1 MYKIST
7 AIRCRQLPC
16 VKSKLFLI
24 MKLSFFLCL
33 VSILQ
38 VSAATT
44 FAQKISLD
52 KSNATLT
59 EALQEIHLQSGFSV
73 FYNAKMLKNA
83 VPVNVHLQNTDLS
96 EVLKQCFQN
105 QPFSYV
111 INNNTIVVT
120 PKLAE
125 AKPVQVITI
134 TGQVKDDKGLP
145 LPGVSIK
152 IKGSDVG
159 TQTKSDGSYTL
170 NVPDNNAVL
179 VFSFVGFVTQEVKV
193 GNETQ
198 INISLKEQTS
208 ALNEIVVVGYGT
220 QKKVN
225 LTGAVSTVSG
235 EDLNKRPVTN
245 VTSMLEGTM
254 PGVKINTGAGEPGNE
269 SVSIRIRGMGSYSGA
284 DLEPLVLID
293 GVQGNL
299 NDINPNDIDNVS
311 VLKDAA
317 SASIYGS
324 RGANGV
330 LLVTTK
336 QGKAGKMK
344 VQYDG
349 NVGIYKPT
357 NMYKLITNSATYM
370 ELFNEA
376 HINSGITDPNSLYPQ
391 DQIDLYRN
399 ATDRVRYP
407 NTDWLSL
414 IFQTAPTQNHNL
426 TFSGGNDKTVYNVS
440 LGYIDQNGI
449 MKGFNYKKY
458 TARVNLTSKVN
469 DHIKFGTNILLKS
482 GSRDAVAGNPS
493 SPSQWD
499 GSSMDL
505 FLSAMSQAPT
515 YGPYLSDGSGHYT
528 FKAYDFEY
536 NNKNPVAVLDK
547 NFKRITND
555 YEANAQGWL
564 EVQFNKDFS
573 WYTKGAV
580 NFSMDKYRDYKYTL
594 DEYNFR
600 TNKFQTSLDLGQG
613 LTDQDEQTV
622 YTNLYS
628 YLNYAHDFGGHNIKA
643 QFGYSLEQ
651 SKWEYLRGYRRNFTD
666 PTLTQLDAGGSDIQS
681 AAGSENQWAIMSYFG
696 RLNYNYKERYLLE
709 GNIRYDGSSK
719 FSGDNKWGVFP
730 SFSAGWRATEEPFI
744 KALNLDWLTNLKLR
758 GSWGQVGNQN
768 IPTGNYPY
776 QAVLGFT
783 GNYSFDNSTLT
794 NGVAQQDLNNPI
806 IKWETTTITDVGLDV
821 TLFKNLSLTA
831 DWYKKR
837 TSDIIRRAQVT
848 ALVGLNPPV
857 INDGIVDN
865 TGFEIG
871 INYSNVIRDG
881 ALRGFTYS
889 LGANADHFTNK
900 IISIGQREL
909 GGYTVRQNGLPI
921 DAFYTLQ
928 VIGIFQTAQ
937 EVANSPKQYGD
948 ATLPG
953 DLKYKDVDNNGVIND
968 NDRTLISGAFPKL
981 NYSFNLAASF
991 KGFDLSAMAQGVY
1004 GVKSYV
1010 SGWGVIPFVQGTP
1023 PTTEWL
1029 NRWTPEHPSTTLPRI
1044 YWGQGAPDKITRP
1057 STFFLQNASYLRIK
1071 NLVFG
1076 YTLPSATTKKI
1087 GLDRVRL
1094 YFSGDNLF
1102 TITKFKGLDPE
1113 RYGNGDGVQ
1122 YPQNKIYSF
1131 GLNVSF

>member
-1 MYKIST
+1 M
-7 AIRCRQLPC
+7 R
-16 VKSKLFLI
+16 
-24 MKLSFFLCL
+24 LSFFLCL
-33 VSILQ
+33 VSVLQ
-38 VSAATT
+38 VSAATSY
-44 FAQKISLD
+44 AQKISLN
-52 KSNATLT
+52 KSNASLAATLK
-59 EALQEIHLQSGFSV
+59 EIHKQSGFSV
-73 FYNAKMLKNA
+73 LYNAKMLKKA
-83 VPVNVHLQNTDLS
+83 VPVNVNLQNVDI
-96 EVLKQCFQN
+96 EDALKECFLN

-120 PKLAE
+120 PKIE
-125 AKPVQVITI
+125 ESKPVQAPVTI
-134 TGQVKDDKGLP
+134 TGIVKDNKGIP
-145 LPGVSIK
+145 LPGVSIRV
-152 IKGSDVG
+152 KGTDVG
-159 TQTKSDGSYTL
+159 TQSQVDGTYKITV
-170 NVPDNNAVL
+170 NDNSAVL
-179 VFSFVGFVTQEVKV
+179 VFSFIGFVNQEITV
-193 GNETQ
+193 GSQTT
-198 INISLKEQTS
+198 INVTLTEQTS
-208 ALNEIVVVGYGT
+208 KLNEVVVVGYGT

-235 EDLNKRPVTN
+235 DELNKRPVTN

-254 PGVKINTGAGEPGNE
+254 PGVQINTGGGEPGNE
-269 SVSIRIRGMGSYSGA
+269 NVTIRIRGIGSYSGA
-284 DLEPLVLID
+284 SLEPLVLID

-299 NDINPNDIDNVS
+299 NDVNPTDIDNVS

-336 QGKAGKMK
+336 QGKAGKMV

-357 NMYKLITNSATYM
+357 NMYKLVTNSATYM
-370 ELFNEA
+370 DLFNEA
-376 HINSGITDPNSLYPQ
+376 HINSGITDPKSLYPQ

-440 LGYIDQNGI
+440 LGYVNQNGI
-449 MKGFNYKKY
+449 MKGFNYQKY
-458 TARVNLTSKVN
+458 TGRVNLTSKVN
-469 DHIKFGTNILLKS
+469 DHIKFGTNIMLKS
-482 GSRDAVAGNPS
+482 GSKDAVAGNPS
-493 SPSQWD
+493 SLSQWD

-515 YGPYLSDGSGHYT
+515 YGPYLADGSGRYT
-528 FKAYDFEY
+528 YKAYDFEY
-536 NNKNPVAVLDK
+536 NNKNPIAELDK

-580 NFSMDKYRDYKYTL
+580 SYSMSKYRDYKFTI
-594 DEYNFR
+594 DEYNFQ
-600 TNKFQTSLDLGQG
+600 TNQLQTTLDLGQG
-613 LTDQDEQTV
+613 LTDEDDQTV

-628 YLNYAHDFGGHNIKA
+628 YLNYAHSFGGHNIKA
-643 QFGYSLEQ
+643 QVGYSLEQ
-651 SKWEYLRGYRRNFTD
+651 SKFEYLRGYRKNFTD
-666 PTLTQLDAGGSDIQS
+666 TNLTQLDAGGADIQS
-681 AAGSENQWAIMSYFG
+681 ANGSENQWAIMSYFG

-709 GNIRYDGSSK
+709 GNVRYDGSSK
-719 FSGDNKWGVFP
+719 FSGDNKWSVFP

-744 KALNLDWLTNLKLR
+744 KALNLNWLTNLKIR

-776 QAVLGFT
+776 QATLGLT

-794 NGVAQQDLNNPI
+794 NGVAQQSLNNPI
-806 IKWETTTITDVGLDV
+806 IKWETTTITDAGLDV
-821 TLFKNLSLTA
+821 TLFRNLTLTA

-837 TSDIIRRAQVT
+837 TTDIIRKAQVT
-848 ALVGLNPPV
+848 ALVGLTPPV

-865 TGFEIG
+865 TGYEIG
-871 INYSNVIRDG
+871 LNYSNVIRDG
-881 ALRGFTYS
+881 ALSGFTYS
-889 LGANADHFTNK
+889 VGANADHFTNK
-900 IISIGQREL
+900 IISIGQRDLE
-909 GGYTVRQNGLPI
+909 GYYVSENGQPI
-921 DAFYTLQ
+921 NAFYTLQ
-928 VIGIFQTAQ
+928 VLGIFQTAQ
-937 EVANSPKQYGD
+937 EVVNSPKQYGD
-948 ATLPG
+948 NTLPG
-953 DLKYKDVDNNGVIND
+953 DLKYKDVDGNGVIND
-968 NDRTLISGAFPKL
+968 NDRTLISGVYPKL
-981 NYSFNLAASF
+981 SYSFNLAASF
-991 KGFDLSAMAQGVY
+991 KGFDLSAMAQGVA

-1010 SGWGVIPFVQGTP
+1010 TGWGVIPFVQGTP
-1023 PTTEWL
+1023 PTTDWL
-1029 NRWTPEHPSTTLPRI
+1029 NRWTPEHPSTTMPRI
-1044 YWGQGAPDKITRP
+1044 YWGQGAPDKISRA
-1057 STFFLQNASYLRIK
+1057 SSFFLQDASYLRLK

-1087 GLDRVRL
+1087 GLERVRV

-1102 TITKFKGLDPE
+1102 TATNFKGLDPE